1 MTTGCKDPHSLRSTE
16 TLDIGNGLS
25 LVPRL
30 CLLLSLFRTDPCV
43 RPVDDWK
50 IKRSILD
57 FLRSPSS
64 AGVALDVSES
74 DIEVNRCKDLKKR
87 KRDEPVASGVLR
99 IYDLSSLKKKIAAA
113 DDGRSEEELYEKWK
127 AALVSRMDGMELNLE
142 GTKFRLSV
150 EVPASDRFESV
161 KKSWEEFYGGN
172 NPRGT
177 RRRPDTLLI
186 TGIPSRWLAEPR
198 VSSKA
203 STLVT
208 HTIFSVFG
216 NIRNLNITSD
226 DDLCKTNDTNSRII
240 PDLYCKIWV
249 QFEDFEDFCNVLKV
263 LCGRSLQ
270 KLGTRLKVNYGVTW
284 DKDGL
289 FQNLQHKA
297 PGHVQ
302 QSGSSRFMPV
312 NRPRN
317 DVPYH
322 YSQSMHSESESA
334 HPRRFRD

>member
-1 MTTGCKDPHSLRSTE
+1 MTTSCRNPHSLRSTE
-16 TLDIGNGLS
+16 TLDIGSGLS

-30 CLLLSLFRTDPCV
+30 SLLLSFFRPDPSV
-43 RPVDDWK
+43 RPIDEWK

-57 FLRSPSS
+57 FLGNPSA
-64 AGVALDVSES
+64 AGVVLGVSES
-74 DIEVNRCKDLKKR
+74 DIEVHKLKDLKKR
-87 KRDEPVASGVLR
+87 KRNEPVASGVLR
-99 IYDLSSLKKKIAAA
+99 IYDLSSLKKKIAAV
-113 DDGRSEEELYEKWK
+113 DEGRNEEELYEEWK
-127 AALVSRMDGMELNLE
+127 VALVSRMDGMELNLE
-142 GTKFRLSV
+142 GTKLRLSV
-150 EVPASDRFESV
+150 EVPVSDRFENV

-172 NPRGT
+172 NPRCT
-177 RRRPDTLLI
+177 RRRPDTLVI

-226 DDLCKTNDTNSRII
+226 QDLCKINDTSGIM

-249 QFEDFEDFCNVLKV
+249 QFETFGDFCNALKV

-270 KLGTRLKVNYGVTW
+270 KLGSRLKVNYEVNW

-289 FQNLQHKA
+289 FQNLQQKT

-302 QSGSSRFMPV
+302 QRGPTKFMPV
-312 NRPRN
+312 NYPRN
-317 DVPYH
+317 DMPYNF
-322 YSQSMHSESESA
+322 SQSMPSESESA
-334 HPRRFRD
+334 RPRRFRD